1 MAKKFGGVGIEPEGV
16 AQARL
21 LKRTIAPGMVL
32 QGDIAAQLTAL
43 GVEFPSYVRT
53 DAEAEAICAALDAR
67 IAALMPPD
75 KDSDQPVA
83 TADK

>member
-1 MAKKFGGVGIEPEGV
+1 MAKKYGWTGTEPEGV

-21 LKRTIAPGMVL
+21 LKRTLAPGMVL

-43 GVEFPSYVRT
+43 GVEFPPHLRT
-53 DAEAEAICAALDAR
+53 DAEVDALCAALDKK
-67 IAALMPPD
+67 IAELMPPD